1 MNSVSDRI
9 SFLMKQKGLKQVDII
24 NATEASKGT
33 VSKWIS
39 GVNVPSSEH
48 LNKLVK
54 LLGTNTDYLLLGKGN
69 PNDQHI
75 TVSSVANVEKLP
87 VRKIRQV
94 PVLNWVQAGSFTG
107 IGDNTYDEFEPVFE
121 DDYGSKNIYWLK
133 ICGDSMK
140 PAFNAGDLIL
150 IDADRT
156 ATAGNFVI
164 AKVCDDEEATFKK
177 FKPCGFDDNGK
188 EYFQLI
194 ALNDFY
200 PPIDSRYKP
209 FEVIGVVVEHKRKL
223 I

>member
-24 NATEASKGT
+24 NATKASKGT

-54 LLGTNTDYLLLGKGN
+54 LLGTNADYLLLGKGN
-69 PNDQHI
+69 PNDQYI
-75 TVSSVANVEKLP
+75 TVPSITNVEKLP

-94 PVLNWVQAGSFTG
+94 PVLNWVQAGAFTE
-107 IGDNTYDEFEPVFE
+107 IGDNAYDEFEPVFE

-133 ICGDSMK
+133 IRGDSMK
-140 PAFNAGDLIL
+140 PTFNEGDLIL
-150 IDADRT
+150 IDANRT
-156 ATAGNFVI
+156 AMAGNFVI
-164 AKVCDDEEATFKK
+164 AKVCDDAEATFKK
-177 FKPCGFDDNGK
+177 FKPCGFDDKGK

>member
-1 MNSVSDRI
+1 MNQFGERL
-9 SFLMKQKGLKQVDII
+9 FALRKEQKLARDALGLKI
-24 NATEASKGT
+24 G
-33 VSKWIS
+33 VSKTAIKNWEDGS
-39 GVNVPSSEH
+39 HVPKLEH
-48 LNKLVK
+48 MQSLAKVFKVSFDWLA
-54 LLGTNTDYLLLGKGN
+54 YGKGN
-69 PNDQHI
+69 PNDQYI
-75 TVSSVANVEKLP
+75 TVPSITNVEKLP

-94 PVLNWVQAGSFTG
+94 PVLNWVQAGAFTE
-107 IGDNTYDEFEPVFE
+107 IGDNAYDEFEPVFE

-133 ICGDSMK
+133 IRGDSMK
-140 PAFNAGDLIL
+140 PTFNEGDLIL
-150 IDADRT
+150 IDANRT
-156 ATAGNFVI
+156 AMAGNFVI